1 MLRMLHIVKTLSAR
15 CSACSVGIE
24 IFQDLVE
31 NLKFSSSEQQTEKNE
46 IIYKTVF
53 FLYLQ

>member
-1 MLRMLHIVKTLSAR
+1 MLRMLHIVNTLSAR